1 VVIPVT
7 FFLAV
12 AFAVVSWSLGQGGPV
27 AGLVFVAVLMVGILV
42 KISLPLVEKANPYLP
57 ERLRR

>member
-1 VVIPVT
+1 MIIPVT
-7 FFLAV
+7 FFIAV
-12 AFAVVSWSLGQGGPV
+12 ALTVVSWTLGQGGPV
-27 AGLVFVAVLMVGILV
+27 AGIVFLAVMMVGILI